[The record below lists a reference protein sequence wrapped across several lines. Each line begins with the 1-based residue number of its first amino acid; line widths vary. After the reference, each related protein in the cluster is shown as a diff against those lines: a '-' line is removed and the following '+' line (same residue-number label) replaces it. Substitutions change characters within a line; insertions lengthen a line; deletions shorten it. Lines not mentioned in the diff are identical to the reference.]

1 MKIVNLKFK
10 DGTSYKTLAY
20 DDQPLNEIIEKAQD
34 LHSKVKD
41 ADAIENVRNLS
52 DKLIDLE
59 LFTERELRLAFALKN
74 ESMETLNTLANICY
88 GKKNIYDLLSERDQ
102 F

>member
-20 DDQPLNEIIEKAQD
+20 DDQPINEIVDRAYE

-41 ADAIENVRNLS
+41 ADVLESVRNLT
-52 DKLIDLE
+52 DKLIELE
-59 LFTERELRLAFALKN
+59 LFTERELMLSFKLN
-74 ESMETLNTLANICY
+74 GESMGTLNKLAQICY
-88 GKKNIYDLLSERDQ
+88 GKNNIYDLLSEKDT